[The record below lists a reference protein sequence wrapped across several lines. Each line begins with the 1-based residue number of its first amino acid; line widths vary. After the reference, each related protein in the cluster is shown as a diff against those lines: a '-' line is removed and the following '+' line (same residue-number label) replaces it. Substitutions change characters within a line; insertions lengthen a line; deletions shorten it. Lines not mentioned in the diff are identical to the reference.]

1 MKPHSDATLR
11 DRGIA
16 DLLLRFFPWPR
27 LDRPARIVVA
37 VAALYAALL
46 LATPWLIREGPAV
59 MSPAVPA
66 FTQAAE
72 DGRATLHAA
81 AVKARPAIVM
91 RSERAPAAK
100 P

>member
-1 MKPHSDATLR
+1 MKPDPATTLR
-11 DRGIA
+11 DRGMA
-16 DLLLRFFPWPR
+16 DLFLRFRSWHR
-27 LDRPARIVVA
+27 LDRPARIVVG

-81 AVKARPAIVM
+81 AVKARPAIGL
-91 RSERAPAAK
+91 RSKDIEPSK
-100 P
+100 

>member
-1 MKPHSDATLR
+1 MKPFSDTRLH

-16 DLLLRFFPWPR
+16 APLLRFLSWQR
-27 LDRPARIVVA
+27 LDRPARLVVGLA
-37 VAALYAALL
+37 VLYAGLL
-46 LATPWLIREGPAV
+46 LAAPWLIREGPAV

-81 AVKARPAIVM
+81 AVKARPAIVV
-91 RSERAPAAK
+91 RRERTPASN
-100 P
+100 